1 MPCYGRSRRLVVALS
16 LLHESRTSAYNG
28 KIDAWKSQH
37 TINIQWRKFTHS
49 NRHRLLWLWVDLR
62 FWLVKLFEFPPFV
75 SCRHE
80 LQPQV
85 ATTRIEVLTLFF
97 FHSDRRRSCIWKLF
111 NIDCLR
117 WWWAREKLLKKKN
130 NFIIKA
136 ILWNFSM
143 EYLSSLASWW
153 TFKLLNSFH
162 FPPRSHPTA
171 LSCQLCRASVDFP
184 LETFRELMDGEW
196 RKSRE
201 KRVYIKYI
209 KYQSENHMKFIIF
222 ILQNSFTSLSA
233 AVSIHW
239 PSRLFFLLC
248 WLLFGYLRRQSLT
261 HYHYRRGASIQKKK
275 KKNWSM
281 QLYHDI
287 KILFRYPTTVDLSQA
302 IFWLMLLIQLRF
314 HRYTLSKRAMRN
326 GWKLMSALLYLKRVF
341 KSTIVASMLALW

>member
-1 MPCYGRSRRLVVALS
+1 
-16 LLHESRTSAYNG
+16 
-28 KIDAWKSQH
+28 
-37 TINIQWRKFTHS
+37 
-49 NRHRLLWLWVDLR
+49 
-62 FWLVKLFEFPPFV
+62 
-75 SCRHE
+75 
-80 LQPQV
+80 
-85 ATTRIEVLTLFF
+85 
-97 FHSDRRRSCIWKLF
+97 
-111 NIDCLR
+111 
-117 WWWAREKLLKKKN
+117 
-130 NFIIKA
+130 
-136 ILWNFSM
+136 M

-275 KKNWSM
+275 RKTEACN
-281 QLYHDI
+281 YI
-287 KILFRYPTTVDLSQA
+287 TTLKFCFATQQPSIYQA

-326 GWKLMSALLYLKRVF
+326 GWKLMSALLNLKRVF